1 MKEELYLDDS
11 DWYNK
16 MLNKVLDEY
25 HDDTELG
32 LHNSG
37 KRQKRK
43 LKPQALRQA
52 KARLRQFKKRH
63 MTPPNKR
70 GSFV

>member
-25 HDDTELG
+25 HDDTELATQ
-32 LHNSG
+32 LWEEAEKKIKTSG
-37 KRQKRK
+37 
-43 LKPQALRQA
+43 
-52 KARLRQFKKRH
+52 
-63 MTPPNKR
+63 TPPSE
-70 GSFV
+70 GETETV

>member
-25 HDDTELG
+25 HDDTEL
-32 LHNSG
+32 
-37 KRQKRK
+37 RA
-43 LKPQALRQA
+43 PQALRQA

>member
-25 HDDTELG
+25 HDDTEL
-32 LHNSG
+32 HNSG
-37 KRQKRK
+37 KR
-43 LKPQALRQA
+43 AE
-52 KARLRQFKKRH
+52 KKIKTSG
-63 MTPPNKR
+63 TPPSEGETETVQKA
-70 GSFV
+70 SHDPA

>member
-25 HDDTELG
+25 HDDTELATQ
-32 LHNSG
+32 LWEEAE
-37 KRQKRK
+37 KKI
-43 LKPQALRQA
+43 KPQALRQA